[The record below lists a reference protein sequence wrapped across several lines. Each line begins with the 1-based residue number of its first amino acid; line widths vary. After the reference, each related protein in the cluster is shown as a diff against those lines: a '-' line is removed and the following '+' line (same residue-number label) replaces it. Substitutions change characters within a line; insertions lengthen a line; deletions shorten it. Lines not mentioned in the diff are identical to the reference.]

1 MIPGPAIEYL
11 LTLRRPGGG
20 TLVALDA
27 TQILVPAFP
36 PATTLSFS
44 AGPIG
49 DDFGQIVYGARPGPD
64 MVPNA
69 FTGYVQVWGSRL
81 ITGTFTLAVLI
92 TEMQSFLW
100 VTQAEPALIYLTNV
114 SGLNQVLELDYVSL
128 RIASEEDFNMVLEAL
143 ARLGTSA
150 RLEQLGREATEL
162 LRILTGGPPAP
173 RPPIGGA

>member
-20 TLVALDA
+20 TLVILDA
-27 TQILVPAFP
+27 AQILIPAFP

-49 DDFGQIVYGARPGPD
+49 DDYGQIVYGAKAGPN
-64 MVPNA
+64 MIPNA

-81 ITGTFTLAVLI
+81 IAGTFTAATLV
-92 TEMQSFLW
+92 TEFQSFLW

-114 SGLNQVLELDYVSL
+114 SGLNQVLELDYVSI
-128 RIASEEDFNMVLEAL
+128 RISSEEDYEMVLEAL
-143 ARLGTSA
+143 ARLGTSV
-150 RLEQLGREATEL
+150 RLEQLAEEANQL
-162 LRILTGGPPAP
+162 LTMLTGGPPAP
-173 RPPIGGA
+173 QPPIRGR